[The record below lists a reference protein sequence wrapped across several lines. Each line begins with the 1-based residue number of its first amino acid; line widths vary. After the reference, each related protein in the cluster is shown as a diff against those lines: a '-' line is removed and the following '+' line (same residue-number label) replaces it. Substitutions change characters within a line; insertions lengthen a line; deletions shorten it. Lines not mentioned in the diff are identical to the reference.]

1 MSAAPQMNLEDH
13 YDTLAI
19 ATIAKYS
26 PQALAATFGPQV
38 LRNTTPMGLPD
49 TLRALESRAAG
60 TFTSPQAMLTSDVFT
75 DYIRNVA
82 NLAGLVG
89 YNMEA
94 PAILESSHETLM
106 IEDFQP
112 QERARLS
119 AFPALLSVAEGSEVQ
134 YGGLA
139 DKGESYAAAVFSR
152 LLELSIQAIQ
162 NGRLDMVVN
171 PSMIAGRAVADTK
184 ASILAG
190 LIEGNPTLRDGLP
203 VFHADHG
210 NLETGAAVTI
220 EGMRASLKA
229 ARAKMLR
236 QKDVDGERPAPVTP
250 AFIVVPPELQTNA
263 EQLVAD
269 IEAATVET
277 VNPFAGKL
285 RVLTEP
291 RLSDENSW
299 YLFARPEQQMS
310 LEHGTV
316 SGTEDPEIRVEA
328 PIGKHSI
335 ITRVS
340 ISFGAGWLDH
350 RGAFKITSAGA

>member
-1 MSAAPQMNLEDH
+1 MSAAPQLNLADH
-13 YDTLAI
+13 YDPLAI
-19 ATIAKYS
+19 AMCAKFS
-26 PQALAATFGPQV
+26 PQMVAATFGPAA
-38 LRNTTPMGLPD
+38 LRNTHAMGLKD
-49 TLRALESRAAG
+49 AVRVLETRRQHGFA
-60 TFTSPQAMLTSDVFT
+60 SPQAMLTSDDFT
-75 DYIRNVA
+75 NLIRDVA
-82 NLAGLVG
+82 NLAGLMG
-89 YNMEA
+89 YQMEM
-94 PAILESSHETLM
+94 PAILEISHESRM
-106 IEDFQP
+106 IEDFKP
-112 QERARLS
+112 VERVRVG
-119 AFPALLSVAEGSEVQ
+119 AFPSLLSVAEGSEVQ
-134 YGGLA
+134 YGELA
-139 DKGESYAAAVFSR
+139 DKGESYAAAIFSR
-152 LLELSIQAIQ
+152 LLELSTQAIQ
-162 NGRLDMVVN
+162 NDRLDMLMN
-171 PSMIAGRAVADTK
+171 PGMSTGRAVADTK

-190 LIEGNPTLRDGLP
+190 LIEGNPNLRDGLA
-203 VFHADHG
+203 VFHATHA
-210 NLETGAAVTI
+210 NLQTGATTTI

-250 AFIVVPPELQTNA
+250 AFIVAPPELQTNA

-269 IEAATVET
+269 IDAATVET

-350 RGAFKITSAGA
+350 RGAFKITTAGA

>member
-1 MSAAPQMNLEDH
+1 MSAAPQLNLADH
-13 YDTLAI
+13 YDPLAI
-19 ATIAKYS
+19 ATMAKFS
-26 PQALAATFGPQV
+26 PQALAATFGRAA
-38 LRNTTPMGLPD
+38 LRNTTPMGLKD
-49 TLRALESRAAG
+49 AVRVLESRRQGGYA
-60 TFTSPQAMLTSDVFT
+60 SPQAMLTSDDFM
-75 DYIRNVA
+75 DWIRDTTG
-82 NLAGLVG
+82 LAGLMG
-89 YNMEA
+89 YHMEMS
-94 PAILESSHETLM
+94 AILETSHESRM
-106 IEDFQP
+106 IDNYLDN
-112 QERARLS
+112 ERVRVG
-119 AFPALLSVAEGSEVQ
+119 AFPSLLSVAEASEVQ
-134 YGGLA
+134 YGELA
-139 DKGESYAAAVFSR
+139 DKGESYAAAIFSR
-152 LLELSIQAIQ
+152 LLELSTQAIQ
-162 NGRLDMVVN
+162 NDRLDMLMN
-171 PSMIAGRAVADTK
+171 PGMSAGRAVADTK
-184 ASILAG
+184 VSILVG

-203 VFHADHG
+203 VFHADHS

-269 IEAATVET
+269 IDAATVET

-350 RGAFKITSAGA
+350 RGAFKITTAGA